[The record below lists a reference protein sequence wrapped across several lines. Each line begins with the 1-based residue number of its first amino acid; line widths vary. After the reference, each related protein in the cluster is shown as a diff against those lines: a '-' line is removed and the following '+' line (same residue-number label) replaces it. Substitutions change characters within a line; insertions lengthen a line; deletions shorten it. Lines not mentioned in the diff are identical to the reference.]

1 MRAARSSR
9 TRTLSSLALAA
20 ALPMLPLLFG
30 ACSSA
35 PPRNNS
41 GGKDGGVDLAS
52 PAMDGSVENDGS
64 TATDLAKADLVT
76 NNSGPPF
83 DVVEG
88 SEAVGDATV
97 VTFVPQLPAGAKAPL
112 VVVKHG
118 FLLATSNYQALCN
131 TLAADGFVVIGVD
144 TAPVLFLGPTNVD
157 ERDQT
162 TDAIDWALNTA
173 PFASRIADQP
183 IAVIGHSRGGK
194 VAVMAAAA
202 DSRIDAALLLDP
214 VNGCGPGQGYSSTCP
229 DITTSTLAGALAIPV
244 GVMGETNNATGGLM
258 PCAPTD
264 QNYTTVFSA
273 LTNATWAVQWTF
285 TGADHMDFTD
295 DGGGSIGG
303 QCPDGPGDDTTI
315 RADVRT
321 LALAFVRRHLRND
334 TTSDAILSGASL
346 PSGITKVGP

>member
-1 MRAARSSR
+1 MASI
-9 TRTLSSLALAA
+9 
-20 ALPMLPLLFG
+20 
-30 ACSSA
+30 
-35 PPRNNS
+35 
-41 GGKDGGVDLAS
+41 S
-52 PAMDGSVENDGS
+52 PAPRWTGARKK
-64 TATDLAKADLVT
+64 TARRRRILAKADLVT

-83 DVVEG
+83 TVVED
-88 SEAVGDATV
+88 SETVGDATV

-118 FLLATSNYQALCN
+118 FLLATSNYQVLCN

-144 TAPVLFLGPTNVD
+144 TAPMLFFGPTNVD

-295 DGGGSIGG
+295 DGGGSVAASA
-303 QCPDGPGDDTTI
+303 PTAPATT
-315 RADVRT
+315 
-321 LALAFVRRHLRND
+321 RRSAPTSARSRSPSCAATSA
-334 TTSDAILSGASL
+334 TTRPATRS
-346 PSGITKVGP
+346 

>member
-1 MRAARSSR
+1 MRAARPPR
-9 TRTLSSLALAA
+9 IRTLVLV
-20 ALPMLPLLFG
+20 PMLIA

-35 PPRNNS
+35 PPRNNG
-41 GGKDGGVDLAS
+41 GGKDGGVDLAGA
-52 PAMDGSVENDGS
+52 PTDGSVASDGS
-64 TATDLAKADLVT
+64 TTTDQGNADLT
-76 NNSGPPF
+76 SPHNGPPF

-88 SEAVGDATV
+88 SETVGDATV
-97 VTFVPQLPAGAKAPL
+97 ITFVPQLPAATKAPL

-162 TDAIDWALNTA
+162 TAAIDWVLGTA

-183 IAVIGHSRGGK
+183 IAIIGHSRGGK

-229 DITTSTLAGALAIPV
+229 DITGATLAGALAIPV
-244 GVMGETNNATGGLM
+244 GVMGETNNAAGGLM

-264 QNYTTVFSA
+264 QNYTTVFGA
-273 LTNATWAVQWTF
+273 LTKATWAVQWTF

-315 RADVRT
+315 RANVHT
-321 LALAFVRRHLRND
+321 LALAFARRHLRND
-334 TTSDAILSGASL
+334 TTSDATLTGASL